1 VKRRTARVTTIL
13 GALVSAAA
21 LAAWGVSSSAQGA
34 SRSLGSGVVVI
45 ESNLAYQGGQGAGTG
60 MVLSSSGRILTN
72 NHVIQ
77 GATTIRVIV
86 PGTDRSYS
94 AKVVGYSASD
104 DVALIQASGASGLET
119 ITPGNSGA
127 VNVGDAVT
135 ALGNAGGTG
144 SLTPAPGH
152 VTGLDRTITA
162 SDETGADS
170 EQLSGLI
177 ETDANVQ
184 PGDSGGPLL
193 DGSGHVIGMD
203 SAASTG
209 SQFAFGDGQS
219 GGADGYAIPIA
230 HALAIVKQIESGRG
244 SSSVHVGGTAFLGV
258 QVEAAATSSGYG
270 GDQSG
275 NGYGYDPNG
284 GSGYGYDPNGGSG
297 YGYDPYGDGS
307 QSSSSGDGSQG
318 SSSGATQAGGAVI
331 AGTVQGGPADN
342 AGLAQGDTITAV
354 DGHTIDSP
362 DALTT
367 LLQTKRPGAMV
378 SVAYVD
384 QNGASQSV
392 DVTLG
397 SGPAK

>member
-1 VKRRTARVTTIL
+1 MKRRTARVTTIL

-60 MVLSSSGRILTN
+60 MVLTSSGRILTN

-77 GATTIRVIV
+77 GATTIRVVV

-94 AKVVGYSASD
+94 AKVVGYSAAN

-119 ITPGNSGA
+119 ISPGDSGA
-127 VNVGDAVT
+127 VHVGDAVT

-144 SLTPAPGH
+144 SLTPAAGH

-162 SDETGADS
+162 SDETGGDS

-193 DGSGHVIGMD
+193 DGSGRVIGMD

-258 QVEAAATSSGYG
+258 QVEAAATSSG
-270 GDQSG
+270 
-275 NGYGYDPNG
+275 
-284 GSGYGYDPNGGSG
+284 
-297 YGYDPYGDGS
+297 
-307 QSSSSGDGSQG
+307 
-318 SSSGATQAGGAVI
+318 SGAISPAMAT
-331 AGTVQGGPADN
+331 GTTPTAAAATATTPTAAAATATTPTAAAATATTRTAMAARARRPAHRPAARSSPAPSRADPP
-342 AGLAQGDTITAV
+342 TAPASLRA
-354 DGHTIDSP
+354 TPSP
-362 DALTT
+362 PST
-367 LLQTKRPGAMV
+367 
-378 SVAYVD
+378 
-384 QNGASQSV
+384 
-392 DVTLG
+392 VTRSTPRTRSRRCSRR
-397 SGPAK
+397 SGPAIRSASRTSTRTAPRRAST

>member
-1 VKRRTARVTTIL
+1 MKRRTARVTTIL
-13 GALVSAAA
+13 GALISAAA

-60 MVLSSSGRILTN
+60 MVLTSSGKILTN
-72 NHVIQ
+72 NHVIA
-77 GATTIRVIV
+77 GATTIRVVV

-94 AKVVGYSASD
+94 AKVVGYSVTD
-104 DVALIQASGASGLET
+104 DVALIQTSGASGLET
-119 ITPGNSGA
+119 INPGDSGA
-127 VNVGDAVT
+127 VKVGDAVT

-144 SLTPAPGH
+144 SLTPAAGH
-152 VTGLDRTITA
+152 VTGLDQTITA
-162 SDETGADS
+162 SDASGGDS

-193 DGSGHVIGMD
+193 DSSGRVVGMD

-209 SQFAFGDGQS
+209 SQFAFDNGQS

-230 HALAIVKQIESGRG
+230 HALSIVKQIESGRG

-258 QVEAAATSSGYG
+258 QVEAAGSSGYG
-270 GDQSG
+270 DQSG
-275 NGYGYDPNG
+275 GGYGGGGYGYDPNGYGYDPNG
-284 GSGYGYDPNGGSG
+284 YGYDPNG
-297 YGYDPYGDGS
+297 YGS
-307 QSSSSGDGSQG
+307 QGSSSGDGSQG
-318 SSSGATQAGGAVI
+318 SSSGTAQAGGAAI
-331 AGTVQGGPADN
+331 AGTVQGGPADS

-367 LLQTKRPGAMV
+367 LLQTKRPGDKV